1 MNIESLRELCE
12 YDLRPIDAVLPC
24 PSPDC
29 NELQSGSDRYCD
41 ACGTWIGLESDEP
54 PTTGP
59 LKKILINTGALR
71 IVGLVER
78 AEESLNSWCQ

>member
-1 MNIESLRELCE
+1 MSIECLRDELECDLHSLETT
-12 YDLRPIDAVLPC
+12 LPC

-29 NELQSGSDRYCD
+29 SAVQTGSDRYCD
-41 ACGTWIGLESDEP
+41 ACGTWIGLASDEP
-54 PTTGP
+54 PSTGP